1 MIPKRFSPILLVVA
15 LLTWPLSLPAR
26 GGPTPARSQDR
37 SRQVERALYR
47 LNFALH
53 ILENNERETR
63 KYTFV
68 LEEREE
74 GKVRALT
81 KVPISVEEGRVRYIE
96 TGVRFDAEYREQDGK
111 VILEIEMH
119 FTDLLP
125 PAEGALL
132 SQPRIQEWQSELET
146 TLLPGVPAV
155 VSSFED
161 AQGGRRYELEV
172 TAEKLE

>member
-1 MIPKRFSPILLVVA
+1 MIPNRLSSILLVVI
-15 LLTWPLSLPAR
+15 LLTWPASLPAR

-63 KYTFV
+63 KYSLV

-81 KVPISVEEGRVRYIE
+81 KVPISVVEGRVRYIE
-96 TGVRFDAEYREQDGK
+96 TGMKCDAEYREQDGK

-125 PAEGALL
+125 PAEGALI

-146 TLLPGVPAV
+146 TLLPGVPTV